1 MEMEKQGPSFTS
13 ECVVFTFAVSRPDR
27 KLFIWFEEPKE
38 YIFSL
43 PVVYR
48 QIFQGVLLVYELAAT
63 FICPY
68 SGLFRSCIRTM
79 LLHVT

>member
-1 MEMEKQGPSFTS
+1 MGMEKQGFGFTS
-13 ECVVFTFAVSRPDR
+13 ECVVFTIAVSRPDR
-27 KLFIWFEEPKE
+27 KLFIWFDDPKE
-38 YIFSL
+38 YIFSV

-48 QIFQGVLLVYELAAT
+48 HIFQGMLLVYELAAT

-68 SGLFRSCIRTM
+68 SGLFRSFIRAM